1 MQHEDHGHQAG
12 HMMKDGPAP
21 ELPTGAIRAG
31 PICGMALGPM
41 LPADEPGPELLDF
54 TRRMWVGAAAAIPL
68 RILTMGGLVGLPVRD
83 RIGQG
88 ACGKSERAFPVGVA
102 WSRGKPVI
110 ASGGPDVFSCRLGNE
125 MKGAGNCPGG
135 A

>member
-12 HMMKDGPAP
+12 HMMKDGRAP

-54 TRRMWVGAAAAIPL
+54 TRRMWVGAAAAIPFG
-68 RILTMGGLVGLPVRD
+68 ILTMGGLIGLPVRD

-88 ACGKSERAFPVGVA
+88 AANGWSFSLPGPSSYGRPCRSSVA
-102 WSRGKPVI
+102 
-110 ASGGPDVFSCRLGNE
+110 
-125 MKGAGNCPGG
+125 AGIPS
-135 A
+135 